1 MHLEK
6 ILSTEMMAR
15 GTSLL
20 TKDIF
25 IDTDC
30 ISAFLWVGNES
41 LLSQLYPG
49 RVIMPK
55 PVYDEIDRPTLAWMK
70 TRVDSMISA
79 GKLMVVELS
88 SGTEEFDLYYKLTEN
103 PDAGHKIIG
112 DGEASS
118 IALAKVKNGIVASNN
133 FKDIMT
139 YIKEYSLEYTTTA
152 DILVDAYKNGII
164 DENQGNIIWANMMR
178 KRRRLGA
185 ASFSDYLSTHS

>member
-1 MHLEK
+1 MLLER
-6 ILSTEMMAR
+6 ISSLEMMTR
-15 GTSLL
+15 GMKLL

-49 RVIMPK
+49 RIVMPK

-70 TRVDSMISA
+70 ARVDSMIAA
-79 GKLMVVELS
+79 GNLTIVDIT
-88 SGTEEFDLYYKLTEN
+88 SGTEEFDLYYKLTGS

-118 IALAKVKNGIVASNN
+118 IALAKAKNGIVASNN
-133 FKDIMT
+133 FNDILT
-139 YIKEYSLEYTTTA
+139 YINEYSLEYTTTA
-152 DILVDAYKNGII
+152 DILVDAYKRGMI
-164 DENQGNIIWANMMR
+164 DENQGNTIWANMLK

-185 ASFSDYLSTHS
+185 TSFSNYLSTHS

>member
-6 ILSTEMMAR
+6 ILSLEMMAR
-15 GTSLL
+15 GTRLL
-20 TKDIF
+20 TKNIF

-55 PVYDEIDRPTLAWMK
+55 PVYDEIDRPALTWMK
-70 TRVDSMISA
+70 ARVDSMISA
-79 GKLMVVELS
+79 GKLTVVELL
-88 SGTEEFDLYYKLTEN
+88 SGSEEFELYYKLTEN
-103 PDAGHKIIG
+103 PDEGHKIIG

-118 IALAKVKNGIVASNN
+118 IALAKVRNGIVASNN
-133 FKDIMT
+133 FNDILA
-139 YIKEYSLEYTTTA
+139 YIHEYSLEYTTTA
-152 DILVDAYKNGII
+152 DILVDAYKQGLI
-164 DENQGNIIWANMMR
+164 DENQGNNIWENMLR

-185 ASFSDYLSTHS
+185 ISFSEYLKTHP

>member
-1 MHLEK
+1 MHLET
-6 ILSTEMMAR
+6 ILSLVWMMR
-15 GTSLL
+15 GKKLL

-55 PVYDEIDRPTLAWMK
+55 PVYDEINRPILAWMK
-70 TRVDSMISA
+70 ARVDSMISA
-79 GKLMVVELS
+79 GKLMVVEIS

-103 PDAGHKIIG
+103 PDEGHKIIG
-112 DGEASS
+112 AGEAAS

-133 FKDIMT
+133 FNDILT
-139 YIKEYSLEYTTTA
+139 YINKYSLEYTTTA
-152 DILVDAYKNGII
+152 DILVDAYKKGIL
-164 DENQGNIIWANMMR
+164 DEKQGNAIWANMLR
-178 KRRRLGA
+178 KKRRLGA